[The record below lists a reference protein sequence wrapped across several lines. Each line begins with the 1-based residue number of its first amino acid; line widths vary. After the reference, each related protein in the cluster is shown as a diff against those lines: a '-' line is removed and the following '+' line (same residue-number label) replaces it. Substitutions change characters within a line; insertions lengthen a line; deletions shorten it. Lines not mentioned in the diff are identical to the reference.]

1 MTPWL
6 SEMLTLE
13 TIHPEVYQE
22 FKKGNFL
29 VQLSER
35 NSFGRCEPDRVTKT
49 TINKDTKTPGGLTGF
64 STKTSV
70 VGRWKINA
78 SQQASLY
85 LHLLICKSSY
95 GRIQKSMLIQIY
107 KSQE

>member
-13 TIHPEVYQE
+13 TSHPEVYQE

-35 NSFGRCEPDRVTKT
+35 NPFGRCEPDRVTKT

-70 VGRWKINA
+70 VGRWKINV

-85 LHLLICKSSY
+85 LHLLICKSS
-95 GRIQKSMLIQIY
+95 
-107 KSQE
+107 